1 LKKNQINK
9 MNKKKLQSGL
19 IIVAIIFPL
28 IFIGPSIFLMGN
40 MNGETE
46 IFEKKNLKFLISGL
60 IIMLSAIC
68 GLFIGLKKILNAIF
82 EKESNE

>member
-1 LKKNQINK
+1 

-40 MNGETE
+40 MNGESDILE
-46 IFEKKNLKFLISGL
+46 EKNLKFLISGL
-60 IIMLSAIC
+60 VIMLSAIC

-82 EKESNE
+82 EKESTE

>member
-1 LKKNQINK
+1 

-40 MNGETE
+40 MNGESKILEE
-46 IFEKKNLKFLISGL
+46 INLKFLISGL
-60 IIMLSAIC
+60 VIMLSAIC

>member
-1 LKKNQINK
+1 
-9 MNKKKLQSGL
+9 MNKKKLQNGL

-40 MNGETE
+40 MNGESKILEE
-46 IFEKKNLKFLISGL
+46 INLKFLISGL
-60 IIMLSAIC
+60 VIMLSAIC

>member
-1 LKKNQINK
+1 

-40 MNGETE
+40 MNGDSE
-46 IFEKKNLKFLISGL
+46 ILEEKNLKTITCKMIELVG
-60 IIMLSAIC
+60 
-68 GLFIGLKKILNAIF
+68 
-82 EKESNE
+82 

>member
-1 LKKNQINK
+1 MKKNQINK

-46 IFEKKNLKFLISGL
+46 IFEKKFKVFDFWFNHYVIGNLRTFYWI
-60 IIMLSAIC
+60 
-68 GLFIGLKKILNAIF
+68 KKNFKCDI
-82 EKESNE
+82 

>member
-1 LKKNQINK
+1 
-9 MNKKKLQSGL
+9 
-19 IIVAIIFPL
+19 
-28 IFIGPSIFLMGN
+28 MGN
-40 MNGETE
+40 MNGDSE
-46 IFEKKNLKFLISGL
+46 ILEEKNLKFLISGL